1 MKFIIKSAQ
10 SCFNEEGKKELEPLG
25 FQFILGDDPKNPVYW
40 IDDEKDVEIE
50 VVDIEGLWALCL
62 KYGPIIV
69 RTGMLADDLPELL
82 IYNDYI
88 E

>member
-1 MKFIIKSAQ
+1 MKKGRKNLNLWDFS
-10 SCFNEEGKKELEPLG
+10 LEWRR
-25 FQFILGDDPKNPVYW
+25 IPKTPVYW

-50 VVDIEGLWALCL
+50 VVDIEGVWALCL

-69 RTGMLADDLPELL
+69 REGMLADDLPELL

>member
-1 MKFIIKSAQ
+1 MKFIIQSAQ
-10 SCFNEEGKKELEPLG
+10 SCFDEAGKVEMEALG
-25 FQFILGDDPKNPVYW
+25 FQFVSGDDPENPVYW

-50 VVDIEGLWALCL
+50 VADIEGLWALCL

-69 RTGMLADDLPELL
+69 REGLPGNDTPELL